1 MNKHI
6 KLFEQFVS
14 EAVTFDK
21 FVDIESILGGNN
33 GYLKINLEKT
43 FTVKDKSGESVISE
57 EGIFIEEDGMKIM
70 MSDEGSYEAGETL
83 SASLNLTPLKGLSLD
98 LAKAKMGPDFKNLKV
113 EGGILTFEYIIP
125 TDFDAKNKK
134 YWGGGTKAT
143 GMDKF
148 KEVLKGGID
157 KVIKTLEG
165 KRPSD
170 EQFNFC
176 IIIPCPSIEE
186 YGYLSI
192 SMEFQPDTQISK

>member
-1 MNKHI
+1 MNKHV
-6 KLFEQFVS
+6 KLFEQFVR

-21 FVDIESILGGNN
+21 FVDFESILGGEN
-33 GYLKINLEKT
+33 GYLKMNLKKS
-43 FTVKDKSGESVISE
+43 FTVKDKSGKSVISE

-83 SASLNLTPLKGLSLD
+83 SASLNLAPLKGLSLD

-125 TDFDAKNKK
+125 ADFDAKNKK
-134 YWGGGTKAT
+134 YWGGGTKTT

-148 KEVLKGGID
+148 KEVLKGGVE
-157 KVIKTLEG
+157 KVIKALEG
-165 KRPSD
+165 KSD
-170 EQFNFC
+170 KDIPQFN
-176 IIIPCPSIEE
+176 IIIPCPNIEE

-192 SMEFQPDTQISK
+192 TMEFQPDTQISK

>member
-134 YWGGGTKAT
+134 YWGGGKETT

-148 KEVLKGGID
+148 KEVLKGGVE
-157 KVIKTLEG
+157 KVIKTLAG
-165 KRPSD
+165 KSD
-170 EQFNFC
+170 KDVPQFN

-186 YGYLSI
+186 YGYFSI
-192 SMEFQPDTQISK
+192 TLEFQPDTQISK